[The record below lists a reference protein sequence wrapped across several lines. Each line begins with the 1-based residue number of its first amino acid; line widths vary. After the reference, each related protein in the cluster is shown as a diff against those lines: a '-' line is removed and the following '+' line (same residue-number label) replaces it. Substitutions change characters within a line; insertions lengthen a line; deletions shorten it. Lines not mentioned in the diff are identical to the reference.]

1 MSPAVKILI
10 GFVAV
15 MVMGW
20 AYHGPLGQG
29 EAFVGALEAQA
40 QQAVAE
46 VPGVQA
52 RLGHDPL
59 TRAATLSGPANTFQ
73 REGMGDFPGLNDRVG
88 AAEGISSIR
97 WADSGEA
104 KPAVPLLAEA
114 LAFILLAYLIGLAL
128 GRLLFGRP
136 KREGYL

>member
-15 MVMGW
+15 MLMGW
-20 AYHGPLGQG
+20 AYHGPLGHG
-29 EAFVGALEAQA
+29 EAFIGRLEAQA

-73 REGMGDFPGLNDRVG
+73 REGMGEFPGLNDRV
-88 AAEGISSIR
+88 AAVAGISSVR
-97 WADSGEA
+97 WADAGQPER
-104 KPAVPLLAEA
+104 AVPLLAEA
-114 LAFILLAYLIGLAL
+114 LAFILLAYLVGLAL